1 MKRTQLLMLQLARQE
16 LWKLATSSELN
27 SFVTSYFQNEENVL
41 KTTTGQAFDNN
52 SSWRIINTIHS
63 EINKF
68 NNKIKGEIDKI
79 DAVIADLDEEL
90 EKE

>member
-16 LWKLATSSELN
+16 LYKLATSSELK
-27 SFVTSYFQNEENVL
+27 SFVTSYFKNEENVL
-41 KTTTGQAFDNN
+41 KTTTGLELDDN
-52 SSWRIINTIHS
+52 SSWRIITTLHS

-68 NNKIKGEIDKI
+68 KNSIKGEIDKL
-79 DAVIADLDEEL
+79 DVVIADLNDEL